1 MQPAVKLTIPGEP
14 VAQGRPRFSR
24 RGKYVSTY
32 DPPKSKAYKEHVKQ
46 IARQELHIEPM
57 TGSIMIN
64 VKVYRGI
71 QKAGSK
77 LTKRQKQDG
86 IIRPTVKPDT
96 DNYYKAVSDALTG
109 IVWVDDNQIVEMH
122 VSKWYSDTPRVEI
135 EVEELCHK
143 C

>member
-1 MQPAVKLTIPGEP
+1 MIRLTIPGEP

-32 DPPKSKAYKEHVKQ
+32 DPPKSRGYKEYIKQ
-46 IARQELHIEPM
+46 IARQELHIEPL
-57 TGSIMIN
+57 TGSIRIN

-71 QKAGSK
+71 QKSGSK
-77 LTKRQKQDG
+77 LTRRKKQDG

-109 IVWVDDNQIVEMH
+109 ILWEDDNQIVEIH
-122 VSKWYSDTPRVEI
+122 VGKWYSDQPRVEI
-135 EVEELCHK
+135 EVEEID
-143 C
+143 

>member
-1 MQPAVKLTIPGEP
+1 MIRLTIPGEP

-32 DPPKSKAYKEHVKQ
+32 DPPKSRGYKEYIKQ
-46 IARQELHIEPM
+46 IARQELHIEPL
-57 TGSIMIN
+57 TGSIRIN

-71 QKAGSK
+71 QKSGSK
-77 LTKRQKQDG
+77 LTRRKKQDG

-109 IVWVDDNQIVEMH
+109 I
-122 VSKWYSDTPRVEI
+122 
-135 EVEELCHK
+135 L
-143 C
+143 

>member
-1 MQPAVKLTIPGEP
+1 MVKLTIPGEP

-32 DPPKSKAYKEHVKQ
+32 DPPKSKAYKEYVKR
-46 IARQELHIEPM
+46 IARQELHIEPL
-57 TGSIMIN
+57 TGPVTVN

-77 LTKRQKQDG
+77 LIKRKKRDG

-109 IVWVDDNQIVEMH
+109 IVWVDDNQIVDMH

-135 EVEELCHK
+135 EVEEL
-143 C
+143 

>member
-1 MQPAVKLTIPGEP
+1 MIRLTIPGEP

-32 DPPKSKAYKEHVKQ
+32 DPPKSRGYKEYIKQ
-46 IARQELHIEPM
+46 IARQELHIEPL
-57 TGSIMIN
+57 TGSIRIN

-71 QKAGSK
+71 QKSGSK
-77 LTKRQKQDG
+77 LTRRKKQDG

-109 IVWVDDNQIVEMH
+109 ILWVDDNQIVEIH
-122 VSKWYSDTPRVEI
+122 VGKWYSDQPRVEI
-135 EVEELCHK
+135 EVEEID
-143 C
+143 

>member
-1 MQPAVKLTIPGEP
+1 MIRLTIPGEP

-32 DPPKSKAYKEHVKQ
+32 DPPKSRGYKEYIKQ
-46 IARQELHIEPM
+46 IARQELHIEPL
-57 TGSIMIN
+57 TGSIRIN

-71 QKAGSK
+71 QKSGSK
-77 LTKRQKQDG
+77 LTRRKKQDG

-109 IVWVDDNQIVEMH
+109 ILWEDDNQIVEIH
-122 VSKWYSDTPRVEI
+122 VGKWYSDQPRVEI
-135 EVEELCHK
+135 EVEEVD
-143 C
+143 

>member
-1 MQPAVKLTIPGEP
+1 VIRLTIPGEP

-32 DPPKSKAYKEHVKQ
+32 DPPKSRGYKEYIKQ
-46 IARQELHIEPM
+46 IARQELHIEPL
-57 TGSIMIN
+57 TGSIRIN

-71 QKAGSK
+71 QKSGSK
-77 LTKRQKQDG
+77 LTRRKKQDG

-109 IVWVDDNQIVEMH
+109 ILWEDDNQIVEIH
-122 VSKWYSDTPRVEI
+122 VGKWYSDQPRVEI
-135 EVEELCHK
+135 EVEEID
-143 C
+143 

>member
-1 MQPAVKLTIPGEP
+1 MIRLTIPGEP

-32 DPPKSKAYKEHVKQ
+32 DPPKSRGYKEYIKQ
-46 IARQELHIEPM
+46 IARQELHIEPL
-57 TGSIMIN
+57 TGSIRIN

-71 QKAGSK
+71 QKYGSK
-77 LTKRQKQDG
+77 LTRRKKQDG

-109 IVWVDDNQIVEMH
+109 ILWVDDNQIVEIH
-122 VSKWYSDTPRVEI
+122 VGKWYSDQPRVEI
-135 EVEELCHK
+135 EAEEID
-143 C
+143 

>member
-1 MQPAVKLTIPGEP
+1 MIRLTIPGEP

-32 DPPKSKAYKEHVKQ
+32 DPPKSRGYKEYIKQ
-46 IARQELHIEPM
+46 IARQELHIEPL
-57 TGSIMIN
+57 TGSIRIN
-64 VKVYRGI
+64 VKVYIGI

-77 LTKRQKQDG
+77 LTRRKKQDG

-109 IVWVDDNQIVEMH
+109 ILWEDDNQIVEIH
-122 VSKWYSDTPRVEI
+122 VGKWYSDQPRVEI
-135 EVEELCHK
+135 EVEEID
-143 C
+143 

>member
-1 MQPAVKLTIPGEP
+1 MIRLTIPGEP

-32 DPPKSKAYKEHVKQ
+32 DPPKSRGYKEYIKQ
-46 IARQELHIEPM
+46 IARQELHIEPL
-57 TGSIMIN
+57 TGSIRIN

-71 QKAGSK
+71 QKSGSK
-77 LTKRQKQDG
+77 LTRRKKQDG

-109 IVWVDDNQIVEMH
+109 ILWKDDNQIVEIH
-122 VSKWYSDTPRVEI
+122 VGKWYSDQPRVEI
-135 EVEELCHK
+135 EVEEID
-143 C
+143 

>member
-1 MQPAVKLTIPGEP
+1 MIRLTIPGEP

-24 RGKYVSTY
+24 RGQFVSTY
-32 DPPKSKAYKEHVKQ
+32 DPPKSKAYKEYVKQ
-46 IARQELHIEPM
+46 IVRQELHIEPL
-57 TGSIMIN
+57 TGPVKVD

-71 QKAGSK
+71 QKTGSK
-77 LTKRQKQDG
+77 LIKRQKQYG

-109 IVWVDDNQIVEMH
+109 IVWVDDNQIVDMH

-135 EVEELCHK
+135 EVEEL
-143 C
+143 

>member
-1 MQPAVKLTIPGEP
+1 MIRLTIPGEP

-32 DPPKSKAYKEHVKQ
+32 DPPKSRGYKEYIKQ
-46 IARQELHIEPM
+46 IARQELHIEPL
-57 TGSIMIN
+57 TGSIRIN

-71 QKAGSK
+71 QKSGSK
-77 LTKRQKQDG
+77 LTRRKKQDG

-109 IVWVDDNQIVEMH
+109 ILWEDDNQIVEIH
-122 VSKWYSDTPRVEI
+122 VGKWYSDQPRVES
-135 EVEELCHK
+135 
-143 C
+143 